1 MIRFRIMKNKP
12 KINIY
17 CGESIESS
25 PENGTEIHPISQVKN
40 ALRMVEKSIKLKK
53 DLTAYSNTPEF
64 VSSIK
69 YICELKE
76 VEVEFFLNGESQGND
91 IEKIFED
98 FNKAYDLLDNILG
111 IEK

>member
-1 MIRFRIMKNKP
+1 MKNRP

-25 PENGTEIHPISQVKN
+25 PENGIEIHPISQVKN
-40 ALRMVEKSIKLKK
+40 ALRMVEKSIKLKQNS
-53 DLTAYSNTPEF
+53 TAYSNNPDF
-64 VSSIK
+64 VSAIK

-76 VEVEFFLNGESQGND
+76 VEVEFFLNGESQGSD

-98 FNKAYDLLDNILG
+98 FNRSYDLLNSILG
-111 IEK
+111 IEKE

>member
-1 MIRFRIMKNKP
+1 MKNKS
-12 KINIY
+12 KINVY

-25 PENGTEIHPISQVKN
+25 HENGTEIHPINQVKN

-53 DLTAYSNTPEF
+53 NLAAYSNNPDF
-64 VSSIK
+64 VSAIK

-76 VEVEFFLNGESQGND
+76 VEVQFFLNGKSQGSD

-98 FNKAYDLLDNILG
+98 FNRAYDLLNDILG